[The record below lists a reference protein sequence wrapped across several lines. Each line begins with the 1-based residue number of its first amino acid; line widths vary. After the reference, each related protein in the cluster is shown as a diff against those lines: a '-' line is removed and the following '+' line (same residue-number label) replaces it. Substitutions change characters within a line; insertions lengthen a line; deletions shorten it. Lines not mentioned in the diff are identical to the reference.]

1 MCLAG
6 WFWDGRVGGQEL
18 LLAGSWDHGPR
29 ALRRQGILR
38 PQMQDCYHLPS
49 TMCDCTS
56 SPALSE
62 VVQATAQPPQGV
74 AHVKPDDDHP
84 QNFQEK
90 RPGSLTEWL
99 KDPGHCRE
107 RWTLCGQTLGI
118 LLSWPLA
125 ATLAWLCLLGAQGHL
140 RLLGWLL
147 AVAVIALTIALFTLY
162 VLRTGSAAIESCSR
176 SGGTPT
182 RRCI

>member
-1 MCLAG
+1 
-6 WFWDGRVGGQEL
+6 
-18 LLAGSWDHGPR
+18 
-29 ALRRQGILR
+29 
-38 PQMQDCYHLPS
+38 MQDCYHLPS

-107 RWTLCGQTLGI
+107 RRTLCGQTLGI

-147 AVAVIALTIALFTLY
+147 AVAVIALTIALFTLC
-162 VLRTGSAAIESCSR
+162 VLRTAQGLLPLRAVLGVEEHPPDGVYKDSKTKEHAQLAGRLRKEVQ
-176 SGGTPT
+176 
-182 RRCI
+182 RRCRCEGPPGRARGSW

>member
-1 MCLAG
+1 M
-6 WFWDGRVGGQEL
+6 
-18 LLAGSWDHGPR
+18 GSPG
-29 ALRRQGILR
+29 
-38 PQMQDCYHLPS
+38 
-49 TMCDCTS
+49 
-56 SPALSE
+56 
-62 VVQATAQPPQGV
+62 
-74 AHVKPDDDHP
+74 
-84 QNFQEK
+84 
-90 RPGSLTEWL
+90 RPGSSHAQQAFAGRRGQRPVLPATAADPHCRRSAGPGRPPQAQAGRQGPLSSPLPLSLQWL

-162 VLRTGSAAIESCSR
+162 VLRTGEWLSARQQALVG
-176 SGGTPT
+176 SGS
-182 RRCI
+182 